1 MFQAS
6 TANMIEQQM
15 NLSGNGT
22 GDEAGGKAL
31 AAALKAEVRQ
41 VVYSNSE
48 NGYCVLR
55 VSAAEEP
62 GVVTAVGILGQ
73 VTPGE
78 MLELEGRWTM
88 HPKFGRQFEVTGFRQ
103 TYPATEHGIVRYLS
117 SGLIKGVGP
126 KTAEAL
132 VATFGTDVLD
142 IIENEPEKLL
152 VVDGIG
158 KKTLER
164 IRESWGGQRHI
175 RALMLFL
182 QSHDVPTTYAAKIY
196 KIFGHESV
204 ERLKENPY
212 ELAYLVRGIGFRT
225 ADVMAMKLGLP
236 PDSQVRLEAAIVYA
250 LFSMSEKGHIFC
262 PEDKLLEQVDRMLDG
277 VDTAK
282 LRKALDG
289 LLERKRVVLEE
300 IGTSDVQRGVY
311 LQHFYRWEQETA
323 SRLYHLVSHPAPSTT
338 LEKVEKSLP
347 ELEAEIGI
355 KLSHEQREAVL
366 GAVAHKAFIITG
378 GPGTGKTTITRMV
391 VRSLKKAGLKIKLA
405 APTGRAAKRLSE
417 AAGETA
423 STIHRLLQYTPEQG
437 FAVNEDAKLKAEA
450 LIIDEASML
459 DAQLFVSVLRALPLT
474 CRLVLVGDVN
484 QLPSVGPGN
493 VLGDL
498 IASQVV
504 PSQRLTRIYRQAQ
517 ESFIV
522 TNAHRVNDGQ
532 FPIEDSKAA
541 PPAKDFF
548 WVRQDEPARVQGL
561 IVQLVCERIPEIYG
575 LDPRRDIQVLT
586 PMHKGEVG
594 TQVLNAMLQERL
606 NPLKP
611 GVEEIA
617 RGRLKLRPGDRV
629 LQLRNN
635 YEKEIYNGDLGWVT
649 AVDPETGEAVV
660 DFEGRSVAFEATELD
675 ELNLAYAVSVHK
687 SQGSE
692 YPAVVVPMV
701 TQHYILLQRNL
712 LYTALTRA
720 KRLAML
726 VGSDKAVGI
735 ALRTNDAEK
744 RYTHLKVRLQE
755 LFNQSRLF

>member
-1 MFQAS
+1 MS
-6 TANMIEQQM
+6 EQQQM
-15 NLSGNGT
+15 ALP
-22 GDEAGGKAL
+22 GDEAGSETLQVAL
-31 AAALKAEVRQ
+31 RAEVRQ
-41 VVYSNSE
+41 VVYSNAE

-55 VSAAEEP
+55 AASASEP
-62 GVVTAVGILGQ
+62 GLVTAVGILGQ

-78 MLELEGRWTM
+78 MLELSGRWIV
-88 HPKFGRQFEVTGFRQ
+88 HSKFGRQFEVTSFRQ

-132 VATFGTDVLD
+132 VATFGTAVLD
-142 IIENEPEKLL
+142 IIESEPERLL
-152 VVDGIG
+152 EVDGIG

-164 IRESWGGQRHI
+164 IRESWGTQRDI
-175 RALMLFL
+175 RTLMLFL
-182 QSHDVPTTYAAKIY
+182 QSHDVPTTYAARIY
-196 KIFGHESV
+196 KAFGAEAV

-250 LFSMSEKGHIFC
+250 LFSMSEKGHLFF
-262 PEDKLLEQVDRMLDG
+262 PEDKLLDQVDRMLEG
-277 VDTAK
+277 MESAK
-282 LRKALDG
+282 LRQALAG
-289 LLERKRVVLEE
+289 LLERKRVVVEE
-300 IGTSDVQRGVY
+300 IGTADVQRGVY

-323 SRLYHLVSHPAPSTT
+323 SRLYNLVSHPAPTAT
-338 LEKVEKSLP
+338 LEKVERGLP
-347 ELEAEIGI
+347 ELEAETGI

-366 GAVAHKAFIITG
+366 GAVANKAFIITG

-417 AAGETA
+417 ASGESA
-423 STIHRLLQYTPEQG
+423 STLHRLLQYSPEQG
-437 FAVNEDAKLKAEA
+437 FSINEDSKLKAEA
-450 LIIDEASML
+450 VIIDEASML

-474 CRLVLVGDVN
+474 CRLILVGDVN

-493 VLGDL
+493 ILSDL
-498 IASQVV
+498 LASQVV
-504 PSQRLTRIYRQAQ
+504 PSMCLTRIYRQAQ
-517 ESFIV
+517 ESWIV

-532 FPIEDSKAA
+532 FPGEDSKAV
-541 PPAKDFF
+541 PPKKDFF
-548 WVRQDEPARVQGL
+548 WVRQDEPARVQAL
-561 IVQLVCERIPEIYG
+561 ILQLVCERIPEIYG
-575 LDPRRDIQVLT
+575 LDPKRDIQVLT

-594 TQVLNAMLQERL
+594 TQALNTMLQERL
-606 NPLKP
+606 NPLRP
-611 GVEEIA
+611 GMQEIV
-617 RGRLKLRPGDRV
+617 RGRTTFRPGDRV

-649 AVDPETGEAVV
+649 SVDPEAGEALV
-660 DFEGRSVAFEATELD
+660 DFEGRGVAFEAADLD
-675 ELNLAYAVSVHK
+675 ELTLAYAVSVHK

-701 TQHYILLQRNL
+701 TQHYIMLQRNL

-720 KRLAML
+720 RELAVL
-726 VGSDKAVGI
+726 IGSDKAVGI
-735 ALRTNDAEK
+735 ALRANDAEK

-755 LFNQSRLF
+755 LFNQTQLF